1 MDTQSKAE
9 KTPRWGVGK
18 WCRLVVVCLFCGAV
32 YARVG
37 EKVASQVGVP
47 VWLGVLGGAI
57 GGVLLFGASE
67 LKWCRLVLLWT
78 VLVYIYAT
86 VGWWVAAWRGVPAWL
101 GLVCGG
107 VFGLLVG
114 AGGWLLYWYG
124 GKLEEEFSVH
134 KER

>member
-1 MDTQSKAE
+1 M
-9 KTPRWGVGK
+9 
-18 WCRLVVVCLFCGAV
+18 
-32 YARVG
+32 G

-47 VWLGVLGGAI
+47 VWLGVLGGGAI
-57 GGVLLFGASE
+57 GGLLFGASE
-67 LKWCRLVLLWT
+67 LKWCRLVLFWT

-101 GLVCGG
+101 GLVSGG

-124 GKLEEEFSVH
+124 GKLEEEFSDH